1 MVNSVYEYLIQHF
14 EANEPI
20 LKSDIILPISE
31 VNLRQVL
38 KRLCDAGNLKRYS
51 PGVYYL
57 PKESPLKFSVPF
69 SPEDVAS
76 KKYIK
81 SNCNYIG
88 YYSGFTFAN
97 QLGISTQVPY
107 IMEITSNIASAKSR
121 TIQIRGQKFL
131 LRKSRIQITNDN
143 WQLLQLLDLL
153 KDIVL
158 FCFDGI
164 LSAIVSV
171 VGAIPSP
178 SFLSNGLNSVVSQF
192 SPQLAYYLNFSGL
205 SQGLLIIAAGY
216 LFHLLRK
223 FATLFQW

>member
-1 MVNSVYEYLIQHF
+1 MDEIISWIALKIDAVIQAVINF
-14 EANEPI
+14 FI
-20 LKSDIILPISE
+20 
-31 VNLRQVL
+31 
-38 KRLCDAGNLKRYS
+38 
-51 PGVYYL
+51 
-57 PKESPLKFSVPF
+57 
-69 SPEDVAS
+69 
-76 KKYIK
+76 
-81 SNCNYIG
+81 
-88 YYSGFTFAN
+88 
-97 QLGISTQVPY
+97 
-107 IMEITSNIASAKSR
+107 
-121 TIQIRGQKFL
+121 
-131 LRKSRIQITNDN
+131 
-143 WQLLQLLDLL
+143 WLLDLL

>member
-69 SPEDVAS
+69 SPEDVAF

-121 TIQIRGQKFL
+121 TI
-131 LRKSRIQITNDN
+131 
-143 WQLLQLLDLL
+143 
-153 KDIVL
+153 
-158 FCFDGI
+158 
-164 LSAIVSV
+164 
-171 VGAIPSP
+171 
-178 SFLSNGLNSVVSQF
+178 
-192 SPQLAYYLNFSGL
+192 
-205 SQGLLIIAAGY
+205 
-216 LFHLLRK
+216 
-223 FATLFQW
+223 